1 VITAG
6 IDHIALTTPPTTA
19 AITIMGSGRLGPTIT
34 ALLGLA
40 AAVLGAR
47 AFVRARRP
55 DDRLSSDARDHR
67 PTILVLGTSAVLLGG
82 LFLASADGG
91 PGTGNGVAGSAAA
104 IVLGFVAIGLDR
116 FAAMHRSH
124 SSGSGGAT

>member
-1 VITAG
+1 MNGV
-6 IDHIALTTPPTTA
+6 LTTPPTMA

-47 AFVRARRP
+47 ALLRARRP
-55 DDRLSSDARDHR
+55 DDRLSSDARGRR
-67 PTILVLGTSAVLLGG
+67 PTILLLGTSAVLLGG
-82 LFLASADGG
+82 LFLAAADGG
-91 PGTGNGVAGSAAA
+91 PGTGNGVFGSAAA

-116 FAAMHRSH
+116 LAAVPRSH
-124 SSGSGGAT
+124 RSGSGAAT